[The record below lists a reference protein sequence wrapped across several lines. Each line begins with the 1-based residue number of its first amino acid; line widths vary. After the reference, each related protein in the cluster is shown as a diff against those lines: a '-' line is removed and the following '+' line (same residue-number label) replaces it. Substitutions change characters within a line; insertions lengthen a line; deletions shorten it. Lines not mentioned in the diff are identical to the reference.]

1 MKRIINL
8 CIILTVCFLL
18 TSCGKA
24 VVNTNPTETET
35 GSTGAN
41 KPIAG
46 ESIQVNSAGN
56 YGVYDMTGEFI
67 NKVNDNPL
75 DRDYQAELRKLSESK
90 DFSTLAMVELESK
103 YTALWDAELN
113 AIYNKLLAKLNPQE
127 KEILIESQKGWLQY
141 HMKESEF
148 INQVFYLRESGQ
160 IFGSQGKVQMQEAIK
175 GRLRERT
182 LELLEYY
189 SLLGNDVEFEYKGI
203 KN

>member
-18 TSCGKA
+18 TSCGKI
-24 VVNTNPTETET
+24 VNTNPTETET

-41 KPIAG
+41 EPIAG

-56 YGVYDMTGEFI
+56 YGVYDMTGAFI

-75 DRDYQAELRKLSESK
+75 DRDYQAELRKLNESK
-90 DFSTLAMVELESK
+90 DFSTLTMIELESK
-103 YTALWDAELN
+103 YTTLWDVELN
-113 AIYNKLLAKLNPQE
+113 VIYKKLLAKLNPLE
-127 KEILIESQKGWLQY
+127 KEGLIESQKGWLQY
-141 HMKESEF
+141 HLKESEF

-160 IFGSQGKVQMQEAIK
+160 IFGSQGKVQIQQAIK

-182 LELLEYY
+182 LELLEYD